1 MKKVC
6 ILKKKKTKCQYLKII
21 LDNCY
26 TFLGSC
32 KKKKIHEKKER
43 KEEGNSFK
51 EMILPNKVLWVI
63 SAIIK
68 ILLFNFGGIS
78 VTYHLI
84 ICSDP
89 GHFLSSRRIFKLRST
104 KIET

>member
-1 MKKVC
+1 M
-6 ILKKKKTKCQYLKII
+6 
-21 LDNCY
+21 DNCY